1 MIAALEEL
9 EPEWHNSAIDSFDHL
24 IDQGLTGEQVDGI
37 KRILER
43 HRPLFAKRKGHTHLV
58 EHHINTGDARP
69 ISTRPA
75 RVTPP
80 ERVLIKN
87 LVQAMIDDDIVEPC
101 NSPWSSRVVL
111 APKPNGHGIRF
122 CVDYRAINKLCI
134 PDVHPLSV
142 MDDLIGHL
150 DGATYYSTMDL
161 EAGFWQIPSPQ
172 GTS

>member
-24 IDQGLTGEQVDGI
+24 IDQGLTGEQVDEI
-37 KRILER
+37 KSILER
-43 HRPLFAKRKGHTHLV
+43 HRPLFAKRKGHTHLE
-58 EHHINTGDARP
+58 EHH
-69 ISTRPA
+69 
-75 RVTPP
+75 
-80 ERVLIKN
+80 
-87 LVQAMIDDDIVEPC
+87 AMIDDDIVEPC

-122 CVDYRAINKLCI
+122 CVDFRAINKLCI

-161 EAGFWQIPSPQ
+161 EAGFWQTPSPQ